1 MTTRRPYFFESAFK
15 HRNDVTV
22 DQALQGYEVI
32 KGGGKTIVIPPHEV
46 DEFYEEMGG
55 PFKSNKPWLETVANK
70 RDRDYTQ
77 EAVRAW
83 QDNELSTGLDHI
95 GIAGRLRDL
104 THAVTVL
111 GESNPVRLYR
121 GEAIGAERS
130 LEHPYSF
137 STDKNIAMQHARV
150 HERWAGKGTAK
161 VTSVA
166 PNSVRG
172 INLEQFGGWAMRTP
186 RSRDPKTGRRRLE
199 NEWLI
204 APESIQDNT
213 V

>member
-1 MTTRRPYFFESAFK
+1 VPNQRRPYFFESAFK

-32 KGGGKTIVIPPHEV
+32 KGGGKTLVIPPHEV
-46 DEFYEEMGG
+46 EKFYEEEFTG
-55 PFKSNKPWLETVANK
+55 PLKTPWLESVANK
-70 RDRDYTQ
+70 RDRDHTK
-77 EAVRAW
+77 EAIRAW

-95 GIAGRLRDL
+95 GIAARLRDL

-130 LEHPYSF
+130 LEHPYAF

-150 HERWAGKGTAK
+150 HETWAGKGTAK

-172 INLEQFGGWAMRTP
+172 INLEQFGGYNMRTP
-186 RSRDPKTGRRRLE
+186 RSFDRKTGRRRLE

-204 APESIQDNT
+204 APESIQE
-213 V
+213 

>member
-1 MTTRRPYFFESAFK
+1 MPIQRRPYFFESAFK
-15 HRNDVTV
+15 HRYDVTV

-32 KGGGKTIVIPPHEV
+32 KGGNNTLVIPPHDV
-46 DEFYEEMGG
+46 DRFYKEEFIG
-55 PFKSNKPWLETVANK
+55 PRKTPWLESVANK
-70 RDRDYTQ
+70 RDRDHTQ
-77 EAVRAW
+77 EAIRAW
-83 QDNELSTGLDHI
+83 QDNELSTGYDHI
-95 GIAGRLRDL
+95 RTAARLRDL

-121 GEAIGAERS
+121 GEGIGAERDI
-130 LEHPYSF
+130 EHPYAF

-150 HERWAGKGTAK
+150 HERWNGKGTAK

-172 INLEQFGGWAMRTP
+172 INLEQFGGYAMRTP
-186 RSRDPKTGRRRLE
+186 RSFDRKTGRRRLE

-204 APESIQDNT
+204 APESIQK
-213 V
+213 

>member
-1 MTTRRPYFFESAFK
+1 MAAQRRPYFFESAFK

-22 DQALQGYEVI
+22 DQALQGYEII
-32 KGGGKTIVIPPHEV
+32 KGGSKTLVIPPHEV
-46 DEFYEEMGG
+46 DKFYKEEFTG
-55 PFKSNKPWLETVANK
+55 PKKTPWLESVATK
-70 RDRDYTQ
+70 RDRDHTQ
-77 EAVRAW
+77 EAIRAW
-83 QDNELSTGLDHI
+83 QDNELSTGFDHI
-95 GIAGRLRDL
+95 RIAARLRDL

-137 STDKNIAMQHARV
+137 STDKNIAMQNARV
-150 HERWAGKGTAK
+150 HETWAGKGTAK

-172 INLEQFGGWAMRTP
+172 INLEQFGGYAMRTP
-186 RSRDPKTGRRRLE
+186 RSFDRKTGRRRLE

-204 APESIQDNT
+204 APESIQK
-213 V
+213 

>member
-1 MTTRRPYFFESAFK
+1 MSNQRRPYFFESAFQ

-32 KGGGKTIVIPPHEV
+32 RGVGKTLVIPPHDV
-46 DEFYEEMGG
+46 DRFYEEEFTR
-55 PFKSNKPWLETVANK
+55 PRETPWLESVANTVN
-70 RDRDYTQ
+70 RDYTQ
-77 EAVRAW
+77 EAIKAW
-83 QDNELSTGLDHI
+83 QRNELDVGTDHI
-95 GIAGRLRDL
+95 RIAGRLRDL

-137 STDKNIAMQHARV
+137 SEDKNIAMQHAR
-150 HERWAGKGTAK
+150 HFERRAGKGTAK

-172 INLEQFGGWAMRTP
+172 INLEQFGGYHMKTP
-186 RSRDPKTGRRRLE
+186 RSFDRKRGGRRLE

-204 APESIQDNT
+204 APESIQE
-213 V
+213 